1 MDKAQ
6 YAEFLTLWKQ
16 IMYVVGGASLLTSIL
31 IRIINTVRVSSIK
44 EYKGK
49 YDYLRNNEIRMYFL
63 SILFFSIAVFLGLNT
78 LEEETVLISIY
89 WFIIRVFI
97 SACIATL
104 IAYVGYLIL
113 KFYWPG
119 KLQKKL
125 DKWRYKPR
133 TSSAGNKMQ
142 ILSEAEEDV
151 YLDPGMQA
159 EEDVFSVDY
168 DVWVDNKTMEIK
180 IEKYLGYL
188 EVLQCQSCT
197 FQTLKLKT
205 EEILQPATE
214 EQEGE
219 LLKHYECSYCKSKR
233 TTKHNIAKIIHSDK
247 EFRLP
252 EDFKLKSE
260 RKIKSIMVEILSN
273 SGERVEFFFQDQ
285 VEATRFL
292 EEFDFDKVPE
302 NQIES

>member
-1 MDKAQ
+1 MDNTQ
-6 YAEFLTLWKQ
+6 YFEFVTLWKE
-16 IMYVVGGASLLTSIL
+16 IMYVIGALALVASVLF
-31 IRIINTVRVSSIK
+31 RIVNTLKLSSIK
-44 EYKGK
+44 DYKGK
-49 YDYLRNNEIRMYFL
+49 YDYLRKREIRMYFL
-63 SILFFSIAVFLGLNT
+63 SILSFSIAVFLLLNT
-78 LEEETVLISIY
+78 FEEETVLISPY
-89 WFIIRVFI
+89 WFVIRMFI

-104 IAYVGYLIL
+104 IGYVGYLIL
-113 KFYWPG
+113 KYYWPG

-133 TSSAGNKMQ
+133 VSSAGNVMQ
-142 ILSEAEEDV
+142 LLSEAEEDV

-159 EEDVFSVDY
+159 DEDVFSVDY

-180 IEKYLGYL
+180 IEKYPGFL

-197 FQTLKLKT
+197 FQTLKLKS

-219 LLKHYECSYCKSKR
+219 LLKHYECTYCKSKR
-233 TTKHNIAKIIHSDK
+233 TTKHKIAKIIHSDK
-247 EFRLP
+247 EFKLP

-273 SGERVEFFFQDQ
+273 TGERVEFFFQDQ
-285 VEATRFL
+285 NEATRFL

-302 NQIES
+302 SQIEN

>member
-6 YAEFLTLWKQ
+6 YQEFLTLWKQ
-16 IMYVVGGASLLTSIL
+16 IMYGFGAVALIASIL
-31 IRIINTVRVSSIK
+31 FRLINSIRVSSIK

-49 YDYLRNNEIRMYFL
+49 YDYLRTREIRMYFL
-63 SILFFSIAVFLGLNT
+63 SILSFSIAVFLLLNT
-78 LEEETVLISIY
+78 FEEETVLISPW
-89 WFIIRVFI
+89 WFVIRVFI
-97 SACIATL
+97 AACIATL
-104 IAYVGYLIL
+104 IGYVGYLIL
-113 KFYWPG
+113 KYYWPG

-133 TSSAGNKMQ
+133 VSSAGNEMQ
-142 ILSEAEEDV
+142 LLSEAEEDV

-180 IEKYLGYL
+180 IEKYPGYL

-197 FQTLKLKT
+197 FQTLKLKN

-219 LLKHYECSYCKSKR
+219 LLKHYECTYCKSKR
-233 TTKHNIAKIIHSDK
+233 TTKHKIARIIHSDK
-247 EFRLP
+247 EFKLP

-273 SGERVEFFFQDQ
+273 TGDRVEFFFQDQ
-285 VEATRFL
+285 NEATRFL

-302 NQIES
+302 SQIEE